1 MSRQE
6 WYSTYGGLL
15 YLGSFLGIVFMM
27 ATVLIIYFKQ
37 ISEGMVDRNR
47 FIIMQK
53 VGLSNEEVKVT
64 IRKQILMVF
73 FLPLITAVLH
83 VAFAFPM
90 VKRILLMFGLTNTMH
105 ILLCIAGCV
114 AVFIVFYMII
124 YSKTAKVY
132 YRLVQR

>member
-1 MSRQE
+1 
-6 WYSTYGGLL
+6 
-15 YLGSFLGIVFMM
+15 
-27 ATVLIIYFKQ
+27 
-37 ISEGMVDRNR
+37 
-47 FIIMQK
+47 MQK

-124 YSKTAKVY
+124 YSKTAKMY
-132 YRLVQR
+132 YSLVQR